1 MIKKYNDQLQDN
13 KHYGRPKKMGA
24 TSFIIKHYAGNVEYE
39 IGTFV
44 EKNKDTVNE
53 QVSTILKESDLDIVK
68 QFF

>member
-1 MIKKYNDQLQDN
+1 
-13 KHYGRPKKMGA
+13 MGA